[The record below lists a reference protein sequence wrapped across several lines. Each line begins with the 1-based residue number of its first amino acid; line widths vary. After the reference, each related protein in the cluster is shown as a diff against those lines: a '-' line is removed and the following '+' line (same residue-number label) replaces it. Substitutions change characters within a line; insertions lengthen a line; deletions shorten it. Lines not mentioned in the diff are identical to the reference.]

1 MTGNDGTAPREAVLA
16 RLRERRAAGAAIIVA
31 GVGSGLT
38 AAAAA
43 AGGADVL
50 ACYGTAAYRILGVPT
65 ALAFLPY
72 DDTNALTL
80 ELLPTIVA
88 RAGETPVV
96 AGLGAHDP
104 RRSLEQL
111 VEAAATRGAAGVTN
125 EPFVAIYGPALRA
138 ELEAAGYGF
147 KREVA
152 LLEAAAR
159 RGLLTLGWAF
169 DEEEVRRLVGTGV
182 DVVGAMAGITQG
194 KATGRA
200 ASGESAEPAATAV
213 ARLESMVEAARSARP
228 DAIVLLHGGP
238 LGDPASVGDALAA
251 TGADGYVT
259 GSSAERTPVFA
270 AVRDVVA
277 AFRRL
282 PTGPQKG
289 RGSA

>member
-1 MTGNDGTAPREAVLA
+1 MTRRETVLA
-16 RLRERRAAGAAIIVA
+16 RLAERRVAGGAIVVA

-43 AGGADVL
+43 AGGADAL

-80 ELLPTIVA
+80 ELVPTIVE
-88 RAGETPVV
+88 RAGATPVI

-104 RRSLEQL
+104 RRSLERL
-111 VEAAATRGAAGVTN
+111 VDAAATAGAAGVTN

-147 KREVA
+147 GREVA
-152 LLEAAAR
+152 LLQAAAR

-169 DEEEVRRLVGTGV
+169 DEEEVRRLLGAGV
-182 DVVGAMAGITQG
+182 DVVGAMAGITG
-194 KATGRA
+194 GRTA
-200 ASGESAEPAATAV
+200 GGEPAEPAAEAV
-213 ARLESMVEAARSARP
+213 ARLGSMVEVARTARA

-238 LGDPASVGDALAA
+238 LGDPVSVGKALAA

-259 GSSAERTPVFA
+259 GSSAERSPVFA

-282 PTGPQKG
+282 PSGPRHA